1 MSCCGKWTDEDNE
14 HFGLFIKYISMASA
28 HQISKYEGCNQKD
41 NPNRYSNDVTL
52 LYEEYKDVTAG
63 ATNLD

>member
-1 MSCCGKWTDEDNE
+1 
-14 HFGLFIKYISMASA
+14 MASA